1 MTPVRAQA
9 LIERSWLLAFVLSSS
24 AVVSSRARADE
35 WVATESGLDASDAAP
50 LRLELDTVLG
60 RGGIVTLAEGAS
72 DASQRELADV
82 DCASF
87 VITGEYAVLESL
99 DLGVRIPLNVVRTH
113 PSSDS
118 RTSVTLSNVEIDIDY
133 EMELTPELSL
143 IAALDLAL
151 PTASGE
157 PLPSA
162 RTLATRPASDVRR
175 RIRDYDAY
183 ASHRIAT
190 SVRGHE
196 EDALFEPGYLGFV
209 PVIALQYLRGRL
221 TVRAYLEIENLFG
234 VRSYTTERYIGELDF
249 GASVAWQ
256 LSELVELALKTWANA
271 GIVGEDESAAVV
283 EPQLR
288 LRFGHLE
295 LVAGAI
301 IPYAG
306 DLVDP
311 QFFGARL
318 AVATRL

>member
-1 MTPVRAQA
+1 
-9 LIERSWLLAFVLSSS
+9 LIERSWLLALVLSSS
-24 AVVSSRARADE
+24 MLVAFRAGADE
-35 WVATESGLDASDAAP
+35 LAAAEGGLDTAEAAP
-50 LRLELDTVLG
+50 VRIELDTVLG
-60 RGGIVTLAEGAS
+60 RGGVVTLAEGTG
-72 DASQRELADV
+72 DTSQREDADV
-82 DCASF
+82 DCGSF

-99 DLGVRIPLNVVRTH
+99 DLGVRIPFHVVRTH
-113 PSSDS
+113 PSSDT
-118 RTSVTLSNVEIDIDY
+118 RTSVALSNIELDIDY
-133 EMELTPELSL
+133 EMDLAPGLSL

-162 RTLATRPASDVRR
+162 RTLAALPASDVRR

-196 EDALFEPGYLGFV
+196 EDALFEPGYFGFV
-209 PVIALQYLRGRL
+209 PVIALQYLRGRW

-271 GIVGEDESAAVV
+271 GVVGEDESAAVV

-288 LRFGHLE
+288 LRSGRFE